1 MCIILTCEP
10 GCRPKDSILE
20 TCFSNNPD
28 GAGLMWIEDGMVQ
41 TSKGYDDAGT
51 LLEMVH
57 SVPLTSPLC
66 IHMRI
71 ATSGGIDAGVCHPFP
86 LCYDLSAL
94 HAGDVECSAALM
106 HNGVI
111 ASMPTDDD
119 AGISDTVS
127 FVVSVVTPMYRAGED
142 MSSRAFKRRI
152 RRAAPHNRF
161 AILTSDGNVSRI
173 GDGWECVDRGV
184 YASNDTWRYDRAF
197 FKVNRFFSYYDT
209 RAYGYYDRDDDGE
222 YVPYGDYY
230 DDFIHTAE
238 FGDLLCDMCG
248 ECLNLG
254 TCTAYGPMCSEIA
267 AAIDDIAL
275 ERLFDDDDMPAS

>member
-10 GCRPKDSILE
+10 NCRPKDDVIE

-41 TSKGYDDAGT
+41 TSKGYDDAES
-51 LLEMVH
+51 LLDMVH
-57 SVPLTSPLC
+57 CVPLTSPLC

-86 LCYDLSAL
+86 LCYDMTAL

-127 FVVSVVTPMYRAGED
+127 FVVSVVTPLYRAGND
-142 MSSRAFKRRI
+142 ITSKAFKRRI
-152 RRAAPHNRF
+152 RRAAPKNRF
-161 AILTSDGNVSRI
+161 AILTSDGTVSRI
-173 GDGWECVDRGV
+173 GDGWECVDRGI
-184 YASNDTWRYDRAF
+184 YASNDSWRYERIFARGNF
-197 FKVNRFFSYYDT
+197 NQYYNFN
-209 RAYGYYDRDDDGE
+209 AYGFYDRDDRGE
-222 YVPYGDYY
+222 YAPYGDYY
-230 DDFIHTAE
+230 DEFIHTAE
-238 FGDLLCDMCG
+238 FEQTMCDMCG
-248 ECLNLG
+248 ECINLG
-254 TCTAYGPMCSEIA
+254 TCIAYGPMCSEIA
-267 AAIDDIAL
+267 TTIDDIAL